1 MRKSY
6 DLLKD
11 HPVNQARVARGLR
24 PANSIWLWGE
34 GVRAELPDFKE
45 KYGLDA
51 TMISAVD
58 LLKGIGKFSGMEVL
72 QLPNVTGYIDTDF
85 DGKANAAID
94 AFKRGKNFVY
104 IHVEAP
110 DECGHRGEIQNK
122 VRAIELIDE
131 KKSLAR

>member
-58 LLKGIGKFSGMEVL
+58 LLKGIGKFSGKWHVVSSAHDL
-72 QLPNVTGYIDTDF
+72 DNSSGHVTT
-85 DGKANAAID
+85 AAIR
-94 AFKRGKNFVY
+94 K
-104 IHVEAP
+104 
-110 DECGHRGEIQNK
+110 
-122 VRAIELIDE
+122 IEV
-131 KKSLAR
+131 